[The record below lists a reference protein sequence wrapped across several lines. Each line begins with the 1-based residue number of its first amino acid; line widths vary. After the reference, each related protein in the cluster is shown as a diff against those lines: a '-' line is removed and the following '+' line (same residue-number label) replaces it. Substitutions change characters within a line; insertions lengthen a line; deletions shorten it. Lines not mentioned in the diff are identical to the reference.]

1 MPFVPP
7 TLRLDCRLKPSAL
20 SLDLADAVKQLEPFG
35 AGNPTPVFGVFGV
48 TLIRI
53 TPIGGGKHLRLLFSK
68 AENTFQTLLFGV
80 TPERFCFKEGDT
92 LDAAVTVET
101 DFYGGEYNLSVRIK
115 ALRMSGTDDER
126 LFREMDNLELFLSGK
141 RFNINDVL
149 PSRQETGTVYRMIGA
164 FGTNA
169 ERIKYLSLKDPGY
182 AKSEISLTV
191 LSELGLIEKN
201 KDGVLKTTGKRNE
214 LCNSPTYKKLSEGGT
229 AK

>member
-1 MPFVPP
+1 M
-7 TLRLDCRLKPSAL
+7 
-20 SLDLADAVKQLEPFG
+20 ADAVKQLEPFG

-68 AENTFQTLLFGV
+68 AENTFQGLLFGV
-80 TPERFCFKEGDT
+80 TPERFCFKEGDI

-126 LFREMDNLELFLSGK
+126 LFREIDNLELFLSGK

-149 PSRQETGTVYRMIGA
+149 PTRQETGTVYRMIGA

-169 ERIKYLSLKDPGY
+169 ERIKYLSLKDP
-182 AKSEISLTV
+182 
-191 LSELGLIEKN
+191 
-201 KDGVLKTTGKRNE
+201 
-214 LCNSPTYKKLSEGGT
+214 
-229 AK
+229 